1 MKTMYRWFICGFC
14 LVSFD
19 KCPSLTIH
27 ASTKHETLMTSY
39 YWCYKLGEELLG
51 FTQWHNTVLG
61 VILSAFPDYL
71 QHSFGF
77 FFCCCS
83 ADIFHTFPHPLSQLT
98 VDSLENS
105 LPLEYLPFFFLFLLI
120 LHLSLRYFF
129 QLFFL
134 TYRKN
139 RYRTLC

>member
-27 ASTKHETLMTSY
+27 ASTKHETLVTSY

-51 FTQWHNTVLG
+51 FIQWHNTVLG

-77 FFCCCS
+77 FFVVV
-83 ADIFHTFPHPLSQLT
+83 QLT
-98 VDSLENS
+98 FFTHFHILCHSWLLTVWKTVCLLNIC
-105 LPLEYLPFFFLFLLI
+105 LFFLFLLI

-129 QLFFL
+129 QLFFFL